1 MAETANP
8 SGSDQRRSK
17 LTLRI
22 LMVASAALFFGGV
35 IAFVQVRGDD
45 QQTAARPAENIQPAS
60 QPDVLPKTGGKLTP
74 AARKVAGR
82 FIVTALN
89 RTHLAEVW
97 ELAAPELRNAVTRKQ
112 WLAGEMPFPPYPVRS
127 LKSTRFTVITTAPD
141 KILLQVLLLPK
152 IGADE
157 VYEPIRY
164 DMTLIKQAG
173 RWVVSYM
180 VPYAP
185 LGRYSAPDG

>member
-1 MAETANP
+1 MAESLNP
-8 SGSDQRRSK
+8 VGRDERRSK
-17 LTLRI
+17 L
-22 LMVASAALFFGGV
+22 LMRALMAASAALFCGGV
-35 IAFVQVRGDD
+35 IAFVQFRGDD
-45 QQTAARPAENIQPAS
+45 QQTAAPAENVQPAS
-60 QPDVLPKTGGKLTP
+60 QPDVLPKTGGKLDA

-82 FIVTALN
+82 FIVTALT

-97 ELAAPELRNAVTRKQ
+97 ELAAPELRNTVTRKQ
-112 WLAGEMPFPPYPVRS
+112 WLAGDMPFPPYPVRS
-127 LKSTRFTVITTAPD
+127 LESTRFTVVTTAPD

-157 VYEPIRY
+157 VFEPLRY
-164 DMTLIKQAG
+164 DMTLIKQSG

-185 LGRYSAPDG
+185 LGKYAAPDG